1 MKAQGKVTPFI
12 LKINMLINHP
22 ANVNPVLP
30 GKLLDW
36 STDGKL
42 LVINNLTAFA
52 INLLRVAT
60 NQSSHISF
68 TRQLNSHGFIK
79 MDRYVSQS
87 KVAPGYEQIK
97 YKHVYFQRD
106 QPENW
111 HLIKRKIQKPTKKKR
126 KIEESKPSKAPPIK
140 KQELEDD
147 FQVKVEALSIRS
159 PGSVYNSPY
168 SSSLTEEISSPKSLV
183 KEKSEETKISLD
195 QLRGLFLQNESL
207 EILVGKLKIYN
218 DEIMLKNQKLSSKVE
233 SDEAKISNL
242 VGTIARVVMKD
253 LRLESPV
260 LSNLK
265 KELLAIFP
273 KLSKDYNNKNFPHVS
288 KDELVEIREETTLA
302 DMLKKNDL
310 MDTFES
316 LIHEDHGCICPSHAI
331 AKLKQLRKTHGT
343 TIVVDNAEEYLS

>member
-22 ANVNPVLP
+22 ANVNPILP

-36 STDGKL
+36 SNDGTL

-52 INLLRVAT
+52 VNLLRVAT

-97 YKHVYFQRD
+97 YKHVYFKRD

-111 HLIKRKIQKPTKKKR
+111 HLIKRKIQKPVKKR
-126 KIEESKPSKAPPIK
+126 KIDESKPSKTPPLK
-140 KQELEDD
+140 KQELEEN
-147 FQVKVEALSIRS
+147 FQVKVEALSIHS
-159 PGSVYNSPY
+159 PGSVYDSPY
-168 SSSLTEEISSPKSLV
+168 SSSLTEEISSPKALV
-183 KEKSEETKISLD
+183 KERSEETKMSLD

-218 DEIMLKNQKLSSKVE
+218 DEIMLKNRQLSSQVE
-233 SDEAKISNL
+233 SDEAKLSVL
-242 VGTIARVVMKD
+242 VRAIAKVVFKD

-273 KLSKDYNNKNFPHVS
+273 KWAYDYNKNNFPYVPEE
-288 KDELVEIREETTLA
+288 ELVEICEETTLA

-316 LIHEDHGCICPSHAI
+316 LIHEDLGCVCPSHAI
-331 AKLKQLRKTHGT
+331 AKLKKLRKTHGN
-343 TIVVDNAEEYLS
+343 TIVVDNADEYLT